1 MRKTTQVDPKRGL
14 IYMVK
19 LMDESEDRQ
28 TEQVPTQKADRQVDV
43 T

>member
-19 LMDESEDRQ
+19 LMDEYEDRQ
-28 TEQVPTQKADRQVDV
+28 TEQVPTQKG
-43 T
+43 